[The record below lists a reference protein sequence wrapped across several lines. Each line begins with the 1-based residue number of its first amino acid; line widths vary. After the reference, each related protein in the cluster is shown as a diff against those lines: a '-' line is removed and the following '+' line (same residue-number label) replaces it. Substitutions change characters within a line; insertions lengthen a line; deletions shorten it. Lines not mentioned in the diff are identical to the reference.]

1 MRYVA
6 ENIHSS
12 LLGKEHSL
20 QVFHLM
26 TLFFSFF
33 NVNFDFLELGIQK
46 TNMKHENGFEKVS
59 SRMNIYRNKLKK

>member
-20 QVFHLM
+20 QVFRLM

-46 TNMKHENGFEKVS
+46 TNMKHENGF
-59 SRMNIYRNKLKK
+59 